1 MPPRAV
7 VFDLDYTLAVTAR
20 DRQVLL
26 DEATDRVGVRAID
39 RDEYLDTHDETD
51 ADETRAPIFDR
62 LLDDPDADPE
72 AMATAYRE
80 AIADALEPV
89 PGAEGLLRS
98 LGAEYRL
105 GLLTDGPERAQATK
119 IDDLGWREL
128 FDAVVITGLL
138 PAGKPDPRTFE
149 RICADLD
156 VEPEDAVYV
165 GDRPGTDV
173 AGATAVG
180 MRAIQVTFPGGPEV
194 NPDAVATIPR
204 DELVAR
210 LPDVLAA
217 L

>member
-20 DRQVLL
+20 DRQQLL
-26 DEATDRVGVRAID
+26 DDATERVGVDPID

-51 ADETRAPIFDR
+51 ADETRAPIFAR
-62 LLDDPDADPE
+62 LLDDPAADPE

-80 AIADALEPV
+80 AISDALEPIE
-89 PGAEGLLRS
+89 GAEELVRA
-98 LGAEYRL
+98 LGEEYRL
-105 GLLTDGPERAQATK
+105 GLLTDGPEKAQATK
-119 IDDLGWREL
+119 IDDLGWRDL
-128 FDAVVITGLL
+128 FDAIVITGTM

-149 RICADLD
+149 RVCAELD
-156 VEPEDAVYV
+156 VDPADAVYI
-165 GDRPGTDV
+165 GDRPRTDV

-194 NPDAVATIPR
+194 NPDAVAVVPR
-204 DELVAR
+204 DELVDR
-210 LPDVLAA
+210 LPDLLAE